1 MWFVIFDI
9 WEFNFLNESNE
20 IKFFGDVIS
29 GFNFCVFDFFLIV
42 MIYVLIL
49 FLWSGFI
56 ILLRGFLLFVCFLLV
71 RNIINLDDLVFV
83 LFRICVDFFR
93 VLLIFFFLLMYVVLL
108 INLLKLERFLRLMKW
123 EFSDFK
129 LL

>member
-9 WEFNFLNESNE
+9 WEFNFLNECNE
-20 IKFFGDVIS
+20 IKFFGEVIS

-71 RNIINLDDLVFV
+71 RNIINLEDLVFV